1 MAMVVKNNM
10 SAVRTL
16 ATLNTNNTALQESLS
31 KVASGLKI
39 NSAKDDASGY
49 AISERMR
56 VQIRSLDQANQ
67 NTQNASSLMKNAE
80 GAVERTV
87 EILRTLKRKAIDAA
101 TDTNTDDDRA
111 TIQKELDQFI
121 DQIDDNALITFN
133 GKYLLEGSRAQSG
146 NAVSTHM
153 TNSNLA
159 TDTTLNTALVNLKNR
174 NGESIEINSTD
185 KVTVSFVMGGKT
197 YTSTLGSVKKT
208 TLLGDIYQMLNTATN
223 GTSTAD
229 TAFAAIAMETDTAA
243 FTSETDKFGLTVSS
257 TGLVLTND
265 IATGSAASA
274 TTVIKGLDSNT
285 IMQSLNGLTYD
296 FDKLDGSSTY
306 SLGTFTYNIV
316 DANGLTYDLLYD
328 ITGSAASGTGGSAVW
343 QTDKTFST
351 TGDIS
356 GTVVIS
362 TTYKLNLSNIVFDNT
377 TYNIGE
383 MKYDQYTGTSGVS
396 IDQVANTLGKMDF
409 SIDSNTWNVEF
420 KTVISGTATNGATLA
435 DVKFNDFKAGTG
447 EDSITKVEFSG
458 IFSTFD
464 GEGSVS
470 TDTAV
475 GTMASGK
482 ALTTADGKN
491 ALTFMASNTGLDGQ
505 ISGFSIA
512 ITDSEGNMKKS
523 TNTALDAFKTTIYA
537 ANKTE
542 DGSVSFQIGASANQA
557 IKVGLM
563 DMRSEALGLKGRD
576 GTTIKITTR
585 EAANAAVSAFD
596 NALNKALDQQT
607 TIGAISARLEYTA
620 SNLTTS
626 SENVQAAEST
636 IRDADMAKEMT
647 NYTKNN
653 VLLQAAQ
660 SMLAQANQNSS
671 AVLSLLQ

>member
-146 NAVSTHM
+146 DAVSTHM

-197 YTSTLGSVKKT
+197 YSSTLDSVKKT

-223 GTSTAD
+223 GTNVANDAFKAISTTTEAVTFSD
-229 TAFAAIAMETDTAA
+229 STNVFALGV
-243 FTSETDKFGLTVSS
+243 SETGLITTGGSNSGTVQVDASKF
-257 TGLVLTND
+257 N
-265 IATGSAASA
+265 SALE
-274 TTVIKGLDSNT
+274 KLFDSKE
-285 IMQSLNGLTYD
+285 LNYT
-296 FDKLDGSSTY
+296 KLDGTTY
-306 SLGTFTYNIV
+306 SVGTFTYNIV
-316 DANGLTYDLLYD
+316 DDNGLTYDLLYE
-328 ITGSAASGTGGSAVW
+328 INGSVQTGSGGTAAFSATGQCTATGSVVMSS
-343 QTDKTFST
+343 TF
-351 TGDIS
+351 DI
-356 GTVVIS
+356 
-362 TTYKLNLSNIVFDNT
+362 KLASIVYDNT
-377 TYNIGE
+377 TYGISIE
-383 MKYDQYTGTSGVS
+383 FVSDAGTSNATVE
-396 IDQVANTLGKMDF
+396 QVANDLGKLQFKLPDDVTSTDWNMTFSTVSIGTISGATGGTVADVSFTDF
-409 SIDSNTWNVEF
+409 ASGTDSATSVEF
-420 KTVISGTATNGATLA
+420 
-435 DVKFNDFKAGTG
+435 TG
-447 EDSITKVEFSG
+447 ELF
-458 IFSTFD
+458 TFN

-470 TDTAV
+470 TDTAI

-482 ALTTADGKN
+482 ALSTADGKN

-512 ITDSEGNMKKS
+512 ITDSEGNMKKA

-537 ANKTE
+537 ANKTA

>member
-16 ATLNTNNTALQESLS
+16 ATLNNNNNALSDSLS

-87 EILRTLKRKAIDAA
+87 DILRTLKQKAIDAA

-133 GKYLLEGSRAQSG
+133 GKYLLEGSRAASG
-146 NAVSTHM
+146 SAVATHM

-159 TDTTLNTALVNLKNR
+159 TNTNLSTALTDLRNR
-174 NGESIEINSTD
+174 NGESLEINTGD
-185 KVTVSFVMGGKT
+185 RVTVSFVLQGKT
-197 YTSTLGSVKKT
+197 YTSVLTSVVSNTSLGS
-208 TLLGDIYQMLNTATN
+208 IYNMLNKATN
-223 GTSTAD
+223 ANATASK
-229 TAFAAIAMETDTAA
+229 AFATSAQTA
-243 FTSETDKFGLTVSS
+243 S
-257 TGLVLTND
+257 T
-265 IATGSAASA
+265 I
-274 TTVIKGLDSNT
+274 
-285 IMQSLNGLTYD
+285 
-296 FDKLDGSSTY
+296 
-306 SLGTFTYNIV
+306 
-316 DANGLTYDLLYD
+316 
-328 ITGSAASGTGGSAVW
+328 GSAASG
-343 QTDKTFST
+343 KK
-351 TGDIS
+351 I
-356 GTVVIS
+356 
-362 TTYKLNLSNIVFDNT
+362 L
-377 TYNIGE
+377 
-383 MKYDQYTGTSGVS
+383 
-396 IDQVANTLGKMDF
+396 
-409 SIDSNTWNVEF
+409 
-420 KTVISGTATNGATLA
+420 
-435 DVKFNDFKAGTG
+435 
-447 EDSITKVEFSG
+447 TK
-458 IFSTFD
+458 D
-464 GEGSVS
+464 GENAI
-470 TDTAV
+470 TFI
-475 GTMASGK
+475 ASG
-482 ALTTADGKN
+482 
-491 ALTFMASNTGLDGQ
+491 TGLDGQ
-505 ISGFSIA
+505 ISGLSISVA
-512 ITDSEGNMKKS
+512 DSEGNVKKA
-523 TNTALDAFKTTIYA
+523 TNTALDAFKTSIYA
-537 ANKTE
+537 SNDTS

-563 DMRSEALGLKGRD
+563 DMRSEALGLKGKD
-576 GTTIKITTR
+576 GTTIQITTR
-585 EAANAAVSAFD
+585 AAANAAVSAFD

-607 TIGAISARLEYTA
+607 TIGAISARLDYTA